1 MPYRAF
7 QQLPLRWRDLD
18 AKFGI
23 FATFSKDQIWIA
35 SWSRCPFVRLLGT
48 FGAAERCRY
57 LGWCSR
63 VVAEYLSEGRSLFWN
78 CETEGTEGLKCGDF
92 NDCDR
97 NGFLVSY
104 EWIAKTCNAFLMC
117 YVFSDNRVMNA
128 YNLLTIQV
136 SGSFLWFQHHAWL
149 AKSVWQ
155 AQLLVIGPP
164 ADGFGFYAQRRLEAL
179 AEKEEFQGRLCAICQ
194 FMEAPRR
201 MICAECG
208 VAGWHFW

>member
-1 MPYRAF
+1 
-7 QQLPLRWRDLD
+7 
-18 AKFGI
+18 
-23 FATFSKDQIWIA
+23 
-35 SWSRCPFVRLLGT
+35 
-48 FGAAERCRY
+48 
-57 LGWCSR
+57 
-63 VVAEYLSEGRSLFWN
+63 
-78 CETEGTEGLKCGDF
+78 
-92 NDCDR
+92 
-97 NGFLVSY
+97 
-104 EWIAKTCNAFLMC
+104 
-117 YVFSDNRVMNA
+117 MNA

-136 SGSFLWFQHHAWL
+136 SGSQVASSGPSTTRGLQ
-149 AKSVWQ
+149 KSVWQ